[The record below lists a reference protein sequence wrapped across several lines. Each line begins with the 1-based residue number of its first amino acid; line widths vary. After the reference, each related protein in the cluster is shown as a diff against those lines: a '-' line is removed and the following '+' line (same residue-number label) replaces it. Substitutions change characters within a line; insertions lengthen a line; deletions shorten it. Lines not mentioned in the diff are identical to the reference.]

1 MDRTVRRAVRG
12 CAKLCHAAPGPVQV
26 NGTRSEKNRGLRSTL
41 SFPQGKKNGGAEAP
55 PSGYRTEAQRQLK
68 VSLVM
73 FLYQLIPYTAS
84 RLRPS
89 SERSAAEMPPEP
101 ATSPMAPSAP
111 IVYTPAT
118 EMP

>member
-1 MDRTVRRAVRG
+1 MPR
-12 CAKLCHAAPGPVQV
+12 APGPVQA
-26 NGTRSEKNRGLRSTL
+26 NGRRSQKNRGLRSTPW
-41 SFPQGKKNGGAEAP
+41 FRQRKKNGGAEAP

-101 ATSPMAPSAP
+101 ATSPIEPSAP
-111 IVYTPAT
+111 MV
-118 EMP
+118 